1 MEIAQTPDDVSKR
14 DALKNIFF
22 VLISVGAAYWL
33 IVSVG
38 VEGLHQ
44 FVERAGIFAPLVLI
58 VLKMLTI
65 IIVPLSGGPVYAIAG
80 AAFGFWK
87 GIALTF
93 LGDVLGFA
101 SAFYLSRFFGRRIL
115 AVFIPPVQ
123 FPLID
128 KIIAQGSVPKS
139 FLKARLAFTG
149 FPEVFAYAAGLTKI
163 PFWIFIIA
171 QLALHTPAAM
181 LVVLFGNALLTGNPV
196 FFVTATIGGILLA
209 LIGGWWF
216 KRDLVR
222 EA

>member
-1 MEIAQTPDDVSKR
+1 MQPTQTTDEAVR

-38 VEGLHQ
+38 IDGLHT
-44 FVERAGIFAPLVLI
+44 FVNDAGIFAPLAII

-87 GIALTF
+87 GLALTF
-93 LGDVLGFA
+93 VADVLGFT
-101 SAFYLSRFFGRRIL
+101 SAFYLSRYFGRRML
-115 AVFIPPVQ
+115 AIFVPPVQ

-149 FPEVFAYAAGLTKI
+149 FPEVFAYAAGLTQI
-163 PFWIFIIA
+163 PFWIFILA
-171 QLALHTPAAM
+171 QMALHTPAALM
-181 LVVLFGNALLTGNPV
+181 VVLFGNALLTGNPV
-196 FFVTATIGGILLA
+196 FFTAATVGGILLA
-209 LIGGWWF
+209 VIGGWWF
-216 KRDLVR
+216 KRDLVK